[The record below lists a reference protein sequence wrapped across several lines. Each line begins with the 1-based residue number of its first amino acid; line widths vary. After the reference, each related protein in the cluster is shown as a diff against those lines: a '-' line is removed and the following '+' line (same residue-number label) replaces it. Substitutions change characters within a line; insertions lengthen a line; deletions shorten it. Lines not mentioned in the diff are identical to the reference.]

1 MWYDVRS
8 EFVTTQSKRT
18 GGREMPDN
26 ISVYIAI
33 YLIIISIVAVTLT
46 LKDKR
51 ANANHGELKRSCSFS
66 FRQSAARLLC
76 F

>member
-1 MWYDVRS
+1 
-8 EFVTTQSKRT
+8 
-18 GGREMPDN
+18 MPDN